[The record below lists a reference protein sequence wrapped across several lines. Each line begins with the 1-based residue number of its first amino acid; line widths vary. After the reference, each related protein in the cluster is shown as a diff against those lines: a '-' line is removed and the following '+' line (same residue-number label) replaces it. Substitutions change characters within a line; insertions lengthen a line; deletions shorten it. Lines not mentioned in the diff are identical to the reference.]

1 MFDKAFIL
9 DRINECKKLITFRLG
24 RAELSLSDDDSDF
37 LNRCLDSYG
46 YWLKCAGPDYSFSE
60 SESDL
65 LTADFFHFSSL
76 VLCAHDGDLNAQT
89 VQVLEQ
95 APSREL
101 SVFRVLG
108 KASKFQ
114 SLYAL
119 NEQRPSPAS
128 IPEWAFWPLLS
139 IGWRPSLTVTKRIL
153 SHTRPVGGL
162 A

>member
-24 RAELSLSDDDSDF
+24 RAELSPSDDDFDF

-95 APSREL
+95 ASSRKL
-101 SVFRVLG
+101 SVFRLLG
-108 KASKFQ
+108 
-114 SLYAL
+114 
-119 NEQRPSPAS
+119 QRFTTYPFRNKGKPVSVPVRYWFMPPKSADYTKQ
-128 IPEWAFWPLLS
+128 LLS
-139 IGWRPSLTVTKRIL
+139 N
-153 SHTRPVGGL
+153 TRPVGGL

>member
-24 RAELSLSDDDSDF
+24 RAELSPSDDDFDF

-95 APSREL
+95 APSKKLAVLRVRGPVSKAATERENRGASL
-101 SVFRVLG
+101 LWFPTRVN
-108 KASKFQ
+108 F
-114 SLYAL
+114 
-119 NEQRPSPAS
+119 PA
-128 IPEWAFWPLLS
+128 PAKLLS
-139 IGWRPSLTVTKRIL
+139 N
-153 SHTRPVGGL
+153 TRPVGGL

>member
-24 RAELSLSDDDSDF
+24 RAELSPSDDDFDF

-95 APSREL
+95 APSSKL
-101 SVFRVLG
+101 SVLRVLG
-108 KASKFQ
+108 PVSKAATERENRGA
-114 SLYAL
+114 SLL
-119 NEQRPSPAS
+119 WFPTLVNFPA
-128 IPEWAFWPLLS
+128 PAKLLS
-139 IGWRPSLTVTKRIL
+139 N
-153 SHTRPVGGL
+153 TRPVGGL

>member
-24 RAELSLSDDDSDF
+24 RAELSPSDDDFDF

-95 APSREL
+95 APSRKL

-108 KASKFQ
+108 PVSKAATERENRGA
-114 SLYAL
+114 SLL
-119 NEQRPSPAS
+119 WFPTLVNFPA
-128 IPEWAFWPLLS
+128 PAKLLS
-139 IGWRPSLTVTKRIL
+139 N
-153 SHTRPVGGL
+153 TRPVGGL

>member
-24 RAELSLSDDDSDF
+24 RAELSPSDDDFDF

-95 APSREL
+95 APSRKL

-108 KASKFQ
+108 QVFETDFPKIS
-114 SLYAL
+114 S
-119 NEQRPSPAS
+119 N
-128 IPEWAFWPLLS
+128 WAFNQCQTKQLLS
-139 IGWRPSLTVTKRIL
+139 N
-153 SHTRPVGGL
+153 TRPVGGL

>member
-24 RAELSLSDDDSDF
+24 RAELSPSDDDSDF

-95 APSREL
+95 ASSRKL
-101 SVFRVLG
+101 SVFRLLG
-108 KASKFQ
+108 
-114 SLYAL
+114 
-119 NEQRPSPAS
+119 QRFTTYPFRNKGKPVSVPVRYWFMPPKSADYTKQ
-128 IPEWAFWPLLS
+128 LLS
-139 IGWRPSLTVTKRIL
+139 N
-153 SHTRPVGGL
+153 TRPVGGL

>member
-24 RAELSLSDDDSDF
+24 RAELSPSDDDSDF

-95 APSREL
+95 APSKKL
-101 SVFRVLG
+101 SVLRVLG
-108 KASKFQ
+108 PVSKAATERENRGA
-114 SLYAL
+114 SLL
-119 NEQRPSPAS
+119 WFPTLVNFPA
-128 IPEWAFWPLLS
+128 PAKLLS
-139 IGWRPSLTVTKRIL
+139 N
-153 SHTRPVGGL
+153 TRPVGGL

>member
-24 RAELSLSDDDSDF
+24 RAELSPSDDDFDF

-95 APSREL
+95 APSRKL
-101 SVFRVLG
+101 SVLRVLG
-108 KASKFQ
+108 PVSKAATERENRGA
-114 SLYAL
+114 SLL
-119 NEQRPSPAS
+119 WFPTLVNFPA
-128 IPEWAFWPLLS
+128 PAKLLS
-139 IGWRPSLTVTKRIL
+139 N
-153 SHTRPVGGL
+153 TRPVGGL

>member
-24 RAELSLSDDDSDF
+24 RAELSPSDDDFDF

-46 YWLKCAGPDYSFSE
+46 YWLRCAGPDYSFSE

-95 APSREL
+95 APSRKL
-101 SVFRVLG
+101 SVLRVLG
-108 KASKFQ
+108 PVSKAATERENRGA
-114 SLYAL
+114 SLL
-119 NEQRPSPAS
+119 WFPTLVRFPA
-128 IPEWAFWPLLS
+128 PEKLLS
-139 IGWRPSLTVTKRIL
+139 N
-153 SHTRPVGGL
+153 TRPVGGL

>member
-24 RAELSLSDDDSDF
+24 RAELSPSDDDFDF

-95 APSREL
+95 APSRKL
-101 SVFRVLG
+101 SVLRVLG
-108 KASKFQ
+108 PVSKAATEREKRGL
-114 SLYAL
+114 SLL
-119 NEQRPSPAS
+119 WFPTLVCFPA
-128 IPEWAFWPLLS
+128 PAKLLS
-139 IGWRPSLTVTKRIL
+139 N
-153 SHTRPVGGL
+153 TRPVGGL